1 MSEFKSY
8 WLEDLQVGMT
18 ETFTKIVSAEDI
30 DAFAHVTGDRNPIH
44 LDQAY
49 AETTFFKDRIAH
61 GMLTASFISAVLGT
75 QLPGPGCVYLSQ
87 SLKFRAPVKIGDE
100 VTARVTVADV
110 DQEKRRNSP
119 GNGMCGRRDRGD
131 RRRGSADGPNAAPSR
146 RRRPSRTPRRG
157 HLR

>member
-110 DQEKRRNSP
+110 DQEKRRIRLETVCAV
-119 GNGMCGRRDRGD
+119 GETVVI
-131 RRRGSADGPNAAPSR
+131 DGEALLMVQ
-146 RRRPSRTPRRG
+146 RRPEQTAAA
-157 HLR
+157 